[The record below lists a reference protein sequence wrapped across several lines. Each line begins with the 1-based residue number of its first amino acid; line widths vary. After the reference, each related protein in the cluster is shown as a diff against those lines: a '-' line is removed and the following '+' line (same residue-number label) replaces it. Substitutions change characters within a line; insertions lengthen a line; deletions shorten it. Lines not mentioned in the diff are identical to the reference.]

1 MSPGI
6 EVGGAIDV
14 GIPIDGG
21 IPIGG
26 ITFGIGG
33 PTKREKFSIISYIQ
47 YAIACNANMH
57 YLVVEAA
64 AGRSLTEVPREG
76 RSCSVPESPSST

>member
-1 MSPGI
+1 MPCGGGTGGRGDIGGPMSPGI

-26 ITFGIGG
+26 MTFGIGG
-33 PTKREKFSIISYIQ
+33 PTKREKFSIISYKQ
-47 YAIACNANMH
+47 YAIA
-57 YLVVEAA
+57 
-64 AGRSLTEVPREG
+64 
-76 RSCSVPESPSST
+76 